1 MTVTRTKERLYA
13 PPRSAVRVP
22 GTKSAFLSNWKG
34 WTGQDEIVI
43 GCFLLV
49 FMSIGTGIFA
59 AGLAGT
65 VGPWTEGFKDNAP
78 PETFLGMMGFG
89 AVFFLVALRM
99 LQIVAAGV
107 SRKPAK
113 RKRKQLEPWTWDHP
127 WSKEWM
133 KPDYTGGGNGTI
145 LGRVALLALFG
156 FFNLAWG
163 SPSWLL
169 KGVVVL
175 LDLFALLIL
184 YDSLQKLAQWLRFR
198 HPVVIWST
206 LPAFLGERLA
216 GRIAFARP
224 VRASG
229 SPVLTLRC
237 VRDEGVESHQ
247 FEAFSIYRDVREI
260 PVPANEPLDAL
271 DFEFEVPRDLPGTDL
286 AADHATYWQV
296 VVDVPLAGPNLE
308 TVFLAPVY
316 KKHPSRG

>member
-1 MTVTRTKERLYA
+1 MTVSRTKERLLA

-22 GTKSAFLSNWKG
+22 GTKSAFWGRFFRNS
-34 WTGQDEIVI
+34 DETVI
-43 GCFLLV
+43 GCFLLL
-49 FMSIGTGIFA
+49 FMGLGAGIFLV
-59 AGLAGT
+59 GLAGT
-65 VGPWTEGFKDNAP
+65 VGPYKEGFKDNGP
-78 PETFLGMMGFG
+78 PETFLGMMAFG

-99 LQIVAAGV
+99 FQIALAG
-107 SRKPAK
+107 SRKPARGK
-113 RKRKQLEPWTWDHP
+113 RNKAEPWTWDHP
-127 WSKEWM
+127 WSTEWM
-133 KPDYTGGGNGTI
+133 KPDYTGSGSGTV

-169 KGVVVL
+169 KGIVVL
-175 LDLFALLIL
+175 FDLFALLIL
-184 YDSLQKLAQWLRFR
+184 YDSLQKLFQWLRFR

-296 VVDVPLAGPNLE
+296 VVDVPMAGPNLE
-308 TVFLAPVY
+308 TVFLAPIY
-316 KKHPSRG
+316 QRGGRK